1 MKKFASVLVQ
11 LKTLALEK
19 IEQKL
24 ESKRLELQQ
33 NEREVLDKQA
43 QLSAFKNP
51 ELGGMSLFLQTQ
63 QLKSALR
70 LEIEYYQ
77 QEGENLNKDLK
88 VLEKDYFLANQ
99 ELEKAKIILEKEKQ
113 KEKEI
118 VEKKEQTLLD
128 ENAMILHWQKGGLA
142 CVKSC

>member
-1 MKKFASVLVQ
+1 MKKFASVWVQ

-24 ESKRLELQQ
+24 ESKRLEWRQ
-33 NEREVLDKQA
+33 NEREILDKQA

-70 LEIEYYQ
+70 MEIEYYQ
-77 QEGENLNKDLK
+77 QESENLTKDLK
-88 VLEKDYFLANQ
+88 ILEKDYLLANQ
-99 ELEKAKIILEKEKQ
+99 ELEKAKIILENEKR

-118 VEKKEQTLLD
+118 LEKKEQALLD
-128 ENAMILHWQKGGLA
+128 ENAMILHWQKESLHA
-142 CVKSC
+142 

>member
-51 ELGGMSLFLQTQ
+51 ELGGMSLFLQIQ

-70 LEIEYYQ
+70 MEIEYYQ

-88 VLEKDYFLANQ
+88 VLEKDYLLANQ

-118 VEKKEQTLLD
+118 VEKKEQALLD
-128 ENAMILHWQKGGLA
+128 ENAMILHWQKGGLHA
-142 CVKSC
+142 

>member
-24 ESKRLELQQ
+24 ESKRLELRQ
-33 NEREVLDKQA
+33 NEREILDKQA

-70 LEIEYYQ
+70 MEIEYYQ

-88 VLEKDYFLANQ
+88 ILEKDCLLANQ
-99 ELEKAKIILEKEKQ
+99 ELEKAKIILENEKQ

-118 VEKKEQTLLD
+118 LEKKEQALLD
-128 ENAMILHWQKGGLA
+128 ENAMILHWQKEGLHA
-142 CVKSC
+142 

>member
-1 MKKFASVLVQ
+1 MKKFASVWVQ

-24 ESKRLELQQ
+24 ESKRLEWRQ
-33 NEREVLDKQA
+33 NEREILDKQA

-63 QLKSALR
+63 QLKSTLR
-70 LEIEYYQ
+70 MEIEYYQ
-77 QEGENLNKDLK
+77 QQGENLTKDLK
-88 VLEKDYFLANQ
+88 ILEKDCLLANQ
-99 ELEKAKIILEKEKQ
+99 ELEKAKIILENEKR

-118 VEKKEQTLLD
+118 LEKKEQALLD
-128 ENAMILHWQKGGLA
+128 ENAMILHWQKEGLHA
-142 CVKSC
+142 

>member
-33 NEREVLDKQA
+33 NEREILDKQA

-70 LEIEYYQ
+70 MEIEYYQ
-77 QEGENLNKDLK
+77 QEGENLTNDLK
-88 VLEKDYFLANQ
+88 ILEKDYLLANQ

-113 KEKEI
+113 KEQKI
-118 VEKKEQTLLD
+118 LEKKEQALLD
-128 ENAMILHWQKGGLA
+128 ENAMILHWQKEGLHA
-142 CVKSC
+142 

>member
-33 NEREVLDKQA
+33 NEREILDKQA

-70 LEIEYYQ
+70 MEIEYYQ
-77 QEGENLNKDLK
+77 QEGENLTKDLK
-88 VLEKDYFLANQ
+88 ILEKDYLLANQ

-113 KEKEI
+113 KEKE
-118 VEKKEQTLLD
+118 VLEKKEQALLD
-128 ENAMILHWQKGGLA
+128 ENAMILHWQKEGLHA
-142 CVKSC
+142 

>member
-1 MKKFASVLVQ
+1 MKKFASILVQ

-24 ESKRLELQQ
+24 ESKRLEWQQ
-33 NEREVLDKQA
+33 NEREILDKQA

-51 ELGGMSLFLQTQ
+51 EWGGMSLFLQTQ

-70 LEIEYYQ
+70 MEIEYYQ
-77 QEGENLNKDLK
+77 QESENLIKDLK
-88 VLEKDYFLANQ
+88 ILEKEYLLANQ
-99 ELEKAKIILEKEKQ
+99 ELEKAKIILENEKR

-118 VEKKEQTLLD
+118 LEKKEQALLD
-128 ENAMILHWQKGGLA
+128 ENAMILHWQKEGLHA
-142 CVKSC
+142 

>member
-24 ESKRLELQQ
+24 ESKRLEWWQ
-33 NEREVLDKQA
+33 NEREILDKQA

-70 LEIEYYQ
+70 MEIEYYQ
-77 QEGENLNKDLK
+77 QESENLIKDLK
-88 VLEKDYFLANQ
+88 ILEKDCLLANQ
-99 ELEKAKIILEKEKQ
+99 ELEKAKIILENEKR

-118 VEKKEQTLLD
+118 LEKKEQALLD
-128 ENAMILHWQKGGLA
+128 ENAMILHWQKEGLHA
-142 CVKSC
+142 

>member
-33 NEREVLDKQA
+33 NEREVLEKQA

-51 ELGGMSLFLQTQ
+51 ELGGMSLFLQIQ

-70 LEIEYYQ
+70 MEIEYCQ

-88 VLEKDYFLANQ
+88 VLEKDYLLANQ
-99 ELEKAKIILEKEKQ
+99 ELEKAKIILENEKQ
-113 KEKEI
+113 KEQEI
-118 VEKKEQTLLD
+118 LEKKEQALLD
-128 ENAMILHWQKGGLA
+128 ENAMILHWQKGGLHA
-142 CVKSC
+142 

>member
-33 NEREVLDKQA
+33 KEREVLDKQA

-70 LEIEYYQ
+70 MEIEYYQ
-77 QEGENLNKDLK
+77 QEGENLTKDLK
-88 VLEKDYFLANQ
+88 ILEKDYLLANQ
-99 ELEKAKIILEKEKQ
+99 ELEKAKIILEKEKR

-118 VEKKEQTLLD
+118 LEKKEQALLD
-128 ENAMILHWQKGGLA
+128 ENAMILHWQKEGLHA
-142 CVKSC
+142 

>member
-11 LKTLALEK
+11 LRTLALEK

-33 NEREVLDKQA
+33 NEREILDKQA

-51 ELGGMSLFLQTQ
+51 KLGGMSLFLQIQ

-70 LEIEYYQ
+70 MEIEYCQ

-88 VLEKDYFLANQ
+88 VLEKDYILANQ
-99 ELEKAKIILEKEKQ
+99 ELEKAKIILENEKQ

-118 VEKKEQTLLD
+118 VEKKEQALLD
-128 ENAMILHWQKGGLA
+128 ENAMILHWQKEGLHA
-142 CVKSC
+142 

>member
-70 LEIEYYQ
+70 MEIEYYQ
-77 QEGENLNKDLK
+77 QESENLTKDLK
-88 VLEKDYFLANQ
+88 ILEKDYLLANQ

-118 VEKKEQTLLD
+118 VEKKEQALLD
-128 ENAMILHWQKGGLA
+128 ENAMILHWQKEGLHA
-142 CVKSC
+142 

>member
-1 MKKFASVLVQ
+1 MKKFASVWVQ

-24 ESKRLELQQ
+24 ESKRLEWRQ
-33 NEREVLDKQA
+33 NEREILDKQA

-70 LEIEYYQ
+70 MEIEYYQ
-77 QEGENLNKDLK
+77 QQGENLTKDLK
-88 VLEKDYFLANQ
+88 ILEKEYLLANQ
-99 ELEKAKIILEKEKQ
+99 ELEKAKIILENEKR

-118 VEKKEQTLLD
+118 LEKKEQALLD
-128 ENAMILHWQKGGLA
+128 ENAMILHWQKEGLHA
-142 CVKSC
+142 

>member
-24 ESKRLELQQ
+24 ESKRLEWRQ
-33 NEREVLDKQA
+33 NEREILDKQA

-70 LEIEYYQ
+70 MEIEYYQ
-77 QEGENLNKDLK
+77 QQGENLIKDLK
-88 VLEKDYFLANQ
+88 ILEKEYLLANQ
-99 ELEKAKIILEKEKQ
+99 ELEKAKIILENEKR

-118 VEKKEQTLLD
+118 LEKKEQALLD
-128 ENAMILHWQKGGLA
+128 ENAMILHWQKGGLHA
-142 CVKSC
+142 

>member
-24 ESKRLELQQ
+24 ESKRLKWRQ
-33 NEREVLDKQA
+33 NEREILDKQA

-70 LEIEYYQ
+70 MEIEYYQ
-77 QEGENLNKDLK
+77 QESENLIKDLK
-88 VLEKDYFLANQ
+88 ILEKDCLLANQ
-99 ELEKAKIILEKEKQ
+99 ELEKAKIILENEKR

-118 VEKKEQTLLD
+118 LEKKEQALLD
-128 ENAMILHWQKGGLA
+128 ENAMILHWQKEGLHA
-142 CVKSC
+142 

>member
-19 IEQKL
+19 IERKL

-77 QEGENLNKDLK
+77 QEGENLTKDLK
-88 VLEKDYFLANQ
+88 ILEKDYLLANQ
-99 ELEKAKIILEKEKQ
+99 ELEKAKIILENEKQ

-118 VEKKEQTLLD
+118 LEKKEQALLD
-128 ENAMILHWQKGGLA
+128 ENAMILHWQKGGLHA
-142 CVKSC
+142 

>member
-51 ELGGMSLFLQTQ
+51 ELGGMSLFLQIQ

-70 LEIEYYQ
+70 MEIEYCQ

-88 VLEKDYFLANQ
+88 VLEKDYLLANQ
-99 ELEKAKIILEKEKQ
+99 ELEKAKIILENEKQ

-118 VEKKEQTLLD
+118 VEKKEQALLD
-128 ENAMILHWQKGGLA
+128 ENAMILHWQKGGLH
-142 CVKSC
+142 V

>member
-1 MKKFASVLVQ
+1 MKKFAFVLVQ

-43 QLSAFKNP
+43 QLSSFKNP

-70 LEIEYYQ
+70 MEIEYYQ

-88 VLEKDYFLANQ
+88 ILERDYLLANQ

-118 VEKKEQTLLD
+118 VEKKEQALLD
-128 ENAMILHWQKGGLA
+128 ENAMILHWQKEGLHA
-142 CVKSC
+142 

>member
-24 ESKRLELQQ
+24 QSKRLELQQ

-70 LEIEYYQ
+70 MEIEYYQ
-77 QEGENLNKDLK
+77 QESENLIKDLK
-88 VLEKDYFLANQ
+88 ILEKDYLLANQ

-118 VEKKEQTLLD
+118 VEKKEQALLD
-128 ENAMILHWQKGGLA
+128 ENAMILHWQKEGLHA
-142 CVKSC
+142 

>member
-24 ESKRLELQQ
+24 ESKRLKLQQ
-33 NEREVLDKQA
+33 NEREILDKQA

-70 LEIEYYQ
+70 MEIEYYQ

-99 ELEKAKIILEKEKQ
+99 ELEKAKIILENEKQ

-118 VEKKEQTLLD
+118 VEKKEQALLD
-128 ENAMILHWQKGGLA
+128 ENAMILHWQKGGLHA
-142 CVKSC
+142 

>member
-1 MKKFASVLVQ
+1 MKKFASILVQ

-70 LEIEYYQ
+70 MEIEYYQ
-77 QEGENLNKDLK
+77 QEGENLTKDLK
-88 VLEKDYFLANQ
+88 ILEKEYLLANQ

-113 KEKEI
+113 KEQKI
-118 VEKKEQTLLD
+118 LEKKEQALLD
-128 ENAMILHWQKGGLA
+128 ENAMILHWQKEGLHA
-142 CVKSC
+142 

>member
-1 MKKFASVLVQ
+1 MKKFASVWVQ

-24 ESKRLELQQ
+24 ESKRLEWRQ
-33 NEREVLDKQA
+33 NEREILDKQA

-70 LEIEYYQ
+70 MEIEYYQ
-77 QEGENLNKDLK
+77 QESENLNKDLK
-88 VLEKDYFLANQ
+88 ILEKDYLLANQ
-99 ELEKAKIILEKEKQ
+99 ELEKAKIILENEKR

-118 VEKKEQTLLD
+118 LEKKEQALLD
-128 ENAMILHWQKGGLA
+128 ENAMILHWQKEGLHA
-142 CVKSC
+142 

>member
-19 IEQKL
+19 IERKL

-33 NEREVLDKQA
+33 NEREILDKQA

-70 LEIEYYQ
+70 MEIEYYQ

-88 VLEKDYFLANQ
+88 VLEKDYLLANQ
-99 ELEKAKIILEKEKQ
+99 ELEKAKIMLENEKQ

-118 VEKKEQTLLD
+118 LEKKEQALLD
-128 ENAMILHWQKGGLA
+128 ENAMILHWQKGGLHA
-142 CVKSC
+142 

>member
-1 MKKFASVLVQ
+1 MKKFASVWVQ

-24 ESKRLELQQ
+24 ESKRLEWRQ
-33 NEREVLDKQA
+33 NEREILDKQA

-51 ELGGMSLFLQTQ
+51 EWGGMSLFLQTQ

-70 LEIEYYQ
+70 MEIEYYQ
-77 QEGENLNKDLK
+77 QQSENLIKDLK
-88 VLEKDYFLANQ
+88 ILEKDCLLANQ
-99 ELEKAKIILEKEKQ
+99 ELEKAKIILENEKR

-118 VEKKEQTLLD
+118 LEKKEQALLD
-128 ENAMILHWQKGGLA
+128 ENAMILHWQKEGLHA
-142 CVKSC
+142 

>member
-1 MKKFASVLVQ
+1 MKKFASVWVQ

-24 ESKRLELQQ
+24 ESKRLEWRQ
-33 NEREVLDKQA
+33 NEREILDKQA

-70 LEIEYYQ
+70 MEIEYYQ
-77 QEGENLNKDLK
+77 QESENLTKDLK
-88 VLEKDYFLANQ
+88 ILEKDCLLANQ
-99 ELEKAKIILEKEKQ
+99 ELEKAKIILENEKR

-118 VEKKEQTLLD
+118 LEKKEQALLD
-128 ENAMILHWQKGGLA
+128 ENAMILHWQKESLHA
-142 CVKSC
+142 

>member
-1 MKKFASVLVQ
+1 MKKFASILVQ

-24 ESKRLELQQ
+24 ESKRLEWWQ
-33 NEREVLDKQA
+33 NEREILDKQA

-70 LEIEYYQ
+70 MEIEYYQ
-77 QEGENLNKDLK
+77 QESENLNKDLK
-88 VLEKDYFLANQ
+88 ILEKEYLLANQ
-99 ELEKAKIILEKEKQ
+99 ELEKAKIILENEKR

-118 VEKKEQTLLD
+118 LEKKEQALLD
-128 ENAMILHWQKGGLA
+128 ENAMILHWQKEGLHA
-142 CVKSC
+142 

>member
-33 NEREVLDKQA
+33 KEREILDKQA

-70 LEIEYYQ
+70 MEIEYCQ
-77 QEGENLNKDLK
+77 QQSENLTKDLK
-88 VLEKDYFLANQ
+88 VLEKDYLLANQ
-99 ELEKAKIILEKEKQ
+99 ELEKAKIILENEKQ

-118 VEKKEQTLLD
+118 LEKKEQVLLD
-128 ENAMILHWQKGGLA
+128 ENAMILHWQKGGLHA
-142 CVKSC
+142 

>member
-1 MKKFASVLVQ
+1 MKKFASVWVQ

-24 ESKRLELQQ
+24 ESKRLEWQQ
-33 NEREVLDKQA
+33 NEREILDKQA
-43 QLSAFKNP
+43 QLIAFKSP

-70 LEIEYYQ
+70 MEIEYYQ
-77 QEGENLNKDLK
+77 QQGENLTKDLK
-88 VLEKDYFLANQ
+88 ILEKDYLLANQ
-99 ELEKAKIILEKEKQ
+99 ELEKAKIILENEKR

-118 VEKKEQTLLD
+118 LEKKEQALLD
-128 ENAMILHWQKGGLA
+128 ENAMILHWQKEGLHA
-142 CVKSC
+142 

>member
-19 IEQKL
+19 IERKL

-43 QLSAFKNP
+43 QLNAFKNP
-51 ELGGMSLFLQTQ
+51 ELGGMSLFLQIQ

-77 QEGENLNKDLK
+77 QEGENLTKDLK
-88 VLEKDYFLANQ
+88 ILEKDYLLANQ
-99 ELEKAKIILEKEKQ
+99 ELEKAKIILENEKQ

-118 VEKKEQTLLD
+118 VEKKEQALLD
-128 ENAMILHWQKGGLA
+128 ENAMILHWQKGGLHA
-142 CVKSC
+142 

>member
-24 ESKRLELQQ
+24 ESKRLELRQ
-33 NEREVLDKQA
+33 NEREILDKQA

-70 LEIEYYQ
+70 MEIEYYQ

-88 VLEKDYFLANQ
+88 VLEKDYLLANQ
-99 ELEKAKIILEKEKQ
+99 ELEKAKIILENEKQ

-118 VEKKEQTLLD
+118 LEKKEQALLD
-128 ENAMILHWQKGGLA
+128 ENAMILHWQKGGLHA
-142 CVKSC
+142 

>member
-24 ESKRLELQQ
+24 ESKRLEWQQ
-33 NEREVLDKQA
+33 NEREILDKQA

-63 QLKSALR
+63 QLKSTLR
-70 LEIEYYQ
+70 MEIEYYQ
-77 QEGENLNKDLK
+77 QESENLIKDLK
-88 VLEKDYFLANQ
+88 ILEKEYLLANQ
-99 ELEKAKIILEKEKQ
+99 ELEKAKIILENEKR

-118 VEKKEQTLLD
+118 LEKKEQALLD
-128 ENAMILHWQKGGLA
+128 ENAMILHWQKEGLHA
-142 CVKSC
+142 

>member
-1 MKKFASVLVQ
+1 MKRFASVLVQ

-33 NEREVLDKQA
+33 KEREVLDKQA

-70 LEIEYYQ
+70 MEIEYYQ
-77 QEGENLNKDLK
+77 QEGENLTKDLK
-88 VLEKDYFLANQ
+88 ILEKDYLLANQ

-118 VEKKEQTLLD
+118 LEKKEQALLD
-128 ENAMILHWQKGGLA
+128 ENAMILHWQKEGLHA
-142 CVKSC
+142 

>member
-33 NEREVLDKQA
+33 KEREILDKQA

-70 LEIEYYQ
+70 MEIEYYQ
-77 QEGENLNKDLK
+77 QESENLTKDLK
-88 VLEKDYFLANQ
+88 ILEKDCLLANQ
-99 ELEKAKIILEKEKQ
+99 ELEKAKIILENEKR

-118 VEKKEQTLLD
+118 LEKKEQALLD
-128 ENAMILHWQKGGLA
+128 ENAMILHWQKEGLHA
-142 CVKSC
+142 

>member
-24 ESKRLELQQ
+24 ESKRLKLQQ
-33 NEREVLDKQA
+33 KEREILDKQA

-70 LEIEYYQ
+70 MEIEYYQ
-77 QEGENLNKDLK
+77 QEGENLTKDLK
-88 VLEKDYFLANQ
+88 VLEKDYLLANQ
-99 ELEKAKIILEKEKQ
+99 ELEKAKIILENEKQ

-118 VEKKEQTLLD
+118 LEKKEQALLD
-128 ENAMILHWQKGGLA
+128 ENAMILHWQKGGLHA
-142 CVKSC
+142 

>member
-33 NEREVLDKQA
+33 NQREIFDKQA

-63 QLKSALR
+63 QLKSTLR
-70 LEIEYYQ
+70 MEIEYYQ
-77 QEGENLNKDLK
+77 QEGENLTKDLK
-88 VLEKDYFLANQ
+88 ILEKEYLLANQ
-99 ELEKAKIILEKEKQ
+99 ELEKAKIILENEKR

-118 VEKKEQTLLD
+118 LEKKEQALLD
-128 ENAMILHWQKGGLA
+128 ENAMILHWQKEGLHA
-142 CVKSC
+142 

>member
-24 ESKRLELQQ
+24 ESKRLEWQQ
-33 NEREVLDKQA
+33 NEREILDKQA

-70 LEIEYYQ
+70 MEIEYYQ

-88 VLEKDYFLANQ
+88 ILEKEYLLANQ
-99 ELEKAKIILEKEKQ
+99 ELEKAKIILEKEKR

-118 VEKKEQTLLD
+118 LEKKEQALLD
-128 ENAMILHWQKGGLA
+128 ENAMILHWQKEGLHA
-142 CVKSC
+142 

>member
-24 ESKRLELQQ
+24 ESKRLKLRQ
-33 NEREVLDKQA
+33 NEREILDKQA

-70 LEIEYYQ
+70 MEIEYYQ
-77 QEGENLNKDLK
+77 QQGENLNKDLK
-88 VLEKDYFLANQ
+88 ILEKDYLLANQ
-99 ELEKAKIILEKEKQ
+99 ELEKAKIILENEKQ

-118 VEKKEQTLLD
+118 LEKKEQALLD
-128 ENAMILHWQKGGLA
+128 ENAMILHWQKEGLHA
-142 CVKSC
+142 

>member
-1 MKKFASVLVQ
+1 MKKFASVWVQ
-11 LKTLALEK
+11 LKTLALEE

-24 ESKRLELQQ
+24 ESKRLEWQQ
-33 NEREVLDKQA
+33 NEREILDKQA

-70 LEIEYYQ
+70 MEIEYYQ
-77 QEGENLNKDLK
+77 QQGENLNKDLK
-88 VLEKDYFLANQ
+88 ILEKEYFLANQ
-99 ELEKAKIILEKEKQ
+99 ELEKAKIILENEKR

-118 VEKKEQTLLD
+118 LEKKEQALLD
-128 ENAMILHWQKGGLA
+128 ENAMILHWQKEGLHA
-142 CVKSC
+142 

>member
-19 IEQKL
+19 IERKL

-70 LEIEYYQ
+70 MEIEYYQ
-77 QEGENLNKDLK
+77 QEGKNLTKDLK
-88 VLEKDYFLANQ
+88 ILERDYLLANQ
-99 ELEKAKIILEKEKQ
+99 ELEKAKIILENEKQ
-113 KEKEI
+113 KEQKI
-118 VEKKEQTLLD
+118 LEKKEQALLD
-128 ENAMILHWQKGGLA
+128 ENAMILHWQKEGLHA
-142 CVKSC
+142 